1 MVKVWSDVL
10 KLFSRAKTA
19 RTQTA
24 RPSKMKRLV
33 KEAVFMLLVLLVVTT
48 GLDIWRSQ
56 SMPQGDTPHL
66 VAESTTGEQIDLIA
80 RSHEKPV
87 MVYFWGTWCSVCRF
101 VSPTIDWLDSDYDVI
116 SIAVNSG
123 DNRRLNGYLD
133 HHGYGFT
140 TINDNR
146 GALMREWG
154 ISAVPSIF
162 IIKSGK
168 VSSVTT
174 GFSTPP
180 GLWLRMRMAI

>member
-1 MVKVWSDVL
+1 MASKSPDEP
-10 KLFSRAKTA
+10 KSSTEAEKAKPSRL
-19 RTQTA
+19 
-24 RPSKMKRLV
+24 MKWLREALLMALILV
-33 KEAVFMLLVLLVVTT
+33 AVST

-56 SMPQGDTPHL
+56 SMPQEAIPAL
-66 VAESTTGEQIDLIA
+66 VTQSTKGEHIDLIA

-101 VSPTIDWLDSDYDVI
+101 VSPTINWLDSSYDVV

-123 DNRRLNGYLD
+123 DNRRLNAYLD
-133 HHGYGFT
+133 HHEYGFS

-146 GALMREWG
+146 GGLMQQWG

-162 IIKSGK
+162 IIKNGE

-180 GLWLRMRMAI
+180 GLWLRMKLAS

>member
-1 MVKVWSDVL
+1 MASPSSVKGNNT
-10 KLFSRAKTA
+10 K
-19 RTQTA
+19 
-24 RPSKMKRLV
+24 PSKVGRFF
-33 KEAVFMLLVLLVVTT
+33 KEAVLMLLILIAVTT

-56 SMPQGDTPHL
+56 SMPQGTIPAL
-66 VAESTTGEQIDLIA
+66 VTQSTKGEEIDLIT

-101 VSPTIDWLDSDYDVI
+101 VSPTINWLDGDYDIV

-123 DNRRLNGYLD
+123 DNRRINGYLD
-133 HHGYGFT
+133 HHEYGFT
-140 TINDNR
+140 TINDSH

-162 IIKSGK
+162 IIKDGQ

-180 GLWLRMRMAI
+180 GLWLRMQLAS

>member
-1 MVKVWSDVL
+1 MAPSSSTDSKA
-10 KLFSRAKTA
+10 KPSRVV
-19 RTQTA
+19 RF
-24 RPSKMKRLV
+24 L
-33 KEAVFMLLVLLVVTT
+33 KEAGLMLLLLIAVTT
-48 GLDIWRSQ
+48 GLDLWRSQ
-56 SMPQGDTPHL
+56 SMPQGSVPIL
-66 VAESTTGEQIDLIA
+66 VAQSTKGEEIDLIA

-101 VSPTIDWLDSDYDVI
+101 VSPTINWLDGDYDVV

-123 DNRRLNGYLD
+123 DSRRVNGYLD

-140 TINDNR
+140 TINDSH
-146 GALMREWG
+146 GVLMKQWG

-162 IIKSGK
+162 IIKDGQ

-180 GLWLRMRMAI
+180 GLWLRMQLAS